1 MSQSDRTFV
10 RILNY
15 SSSQNKLQPETQ
27 VSDEEAVQVRAMN
40 LLAGLNLRV
49 LPSPESAHAQWGD
62 FLRALD
68 SSKLKLP
75 CLKLTLIT
83 NYGRGPWNSGRF
95 KFNAKK
101 AAENLMAT
109 CSDDYLDSLAERVS
123 FDLGRA
129 ELHTVTRD
137 EWMAAPGIATS
148 IREAPRPVL

>member
-83 NYGRGPWNSGRF
+83 NYGSRF